1 MKLLHT
7 FLLLL
12 LFVKIVAADADPI
25 QTQLDSLQKQ
35 LDSLGAELA
44 KIKQKEIESELDRL
58 RKAARQQASEAG
70 EAKKEELEMKTFKE
84 GSRSLQFLNPE
95 ISVVGDMLTR
105 YLVDSPHFTDEA
117 RTGFQFRVLE
127 LVFQSNVDPYT
138 NAKAVLEFSPEEIGL
153 AEAYITWTSLLSRLN
168 ITAGKFRQQ
177 FGVINRWHAHALDQ
191 VAFPLPIRLYMGEE
205 GLNQTGF
212 SVNWL
217 MPPFLANAN
226 EFIFQLTNSSNENLF
241 SGEEF
246 SLPSFLG
253 RFTNYYDL
261 NPSTYLEF
269 GLSGLVGTNDSLGFT
284 LSQSHSWTYMA
295 GLDLTLSWIPVN
307 KSIYKGLLWRSEFFF
322 LDKECLLS
330 ERIKA
335 WGAYSYI
342 DYRLNRRWT
351 VGLRGDIAQPPIENN
366 SDKYLWQ
373 IVPYVTFRQSE
384 FVYLRLQYSRL
395 EGKNMDTLDNR
406 FILQIN
412 WAIGPHKHEKY

>member
-1 MKLLHT
+1 MELIRT
-7 FLLLL
+7 VLLLL
-12 LFVKIVAADADPI
+12 LLVNIVTAEADPI
-25 QTQLDSLQKQ
+25 QTRLDSLQKQ
-35 LDSLGAELA
+35 LDSLGVELA
-44 KIKQKEIESELDRL
+44 EMKQKQLVSELDRL
-58 RKAARQQASEAG
+58 RKAARQRASEAG
-70 EAKKEELEMKTFKE
+70 KVQRAELEMKTFKE

-105 YLVDSPHFTDEA
+105 YLLESPHFTEEA

-138 NAKAVLEFSPEEIGL
+138 TAKAILEFSPEEIGL
-153 AEAYITWTSLLSRLN
+153 AEAYVTWNSLLSRLN

-191 VAFPLPIRLYMGEE
+191 VAFPLPIQLYMGEE
-205 GLNQTGF
+205 GLNQIGF

-217 MPPFLANAN
+217 MPPFLAHSN
-226 EFIFQLTNSSNENLF
+226 EFTFQLTNSSNENLF

-269 GLSGLVGTNDSLGFT
+269 GLSGLAGTNDSLGFT
-284 LSQSHSWTYMA
+284 LNQTHSWTYMT

-322 LDKECLLS
+322 LDKEHLLS

-366 SDKYLWQ
+366 SDKYQWQ
-373 IVPYVTFRQSE
+373 IVPYFTFRQSE
-384 FVYLRLQYSRL
+384 FVYLRLQFNHL
-395 EGKNMDTLDNR
+395 EGKNMDTRDNR

>member
-7 FLLLL
+7 VLLLL
-12 LFVKIVAADADPI
+12 LFVRILTADTDHI
-25 QTQLDSLQKQ
+25 QAQLNSLQQQ
-35 LDSLGAELA
+35 LDSLGAEIA
-44 KIKQKEIESELDRL
+44 KMKQKEIESELDRL
-58 RKAARQQASEAG
+58 RKAARQQASEA
-70 EAKKEELEMKTFKE
+70 AKVQVEELEMKTFKE

-105 YLVDSPHFTDEA
+105 YLVESPHFIDEA

-138 NAKAVLEFSPEEIGL
+138 TAKAILEFSPEEIGL
-153 AEAYITWTSLLSRLN
+153 AEAYITWTNLLPRMN
-168 ITAGKFRQQ
+168 ITTGKFRQQ

-191 VAFPLPIRLYMGEE
+191 VAFPLPIQLFMGEE

-217 MPPFLANAN
+217 MPPILGNSN

-241 SGEEF
+241 SGDEF

-261 NPSTYLEF
+261 NSSTYLEF
-269 GLSGLVGTNDSLGFT
+269 GLSGLAGTNDSLGFT
-284 LSQSHSWTYMA
+284 LKQSHSWTYLV
-295 GLDLTLSWIPVN
+295 GLDLTLSWTPVN
-307 KSIYKGLLWRSEFFF
+307 KSIYKGLLWRSEFFY
-322 LDKECLLS
+322 LDKEHLLL

-335 WGAYSYI
+335 WGTYSYV
-342 DYRLNRRWT
+342 DYRLNRRWS
-351 VGLRGDIAQPPIENN
+351 VGLRGDIAQPAIENN

-373 IVPYVTFRQSE
+373 IIPYITFRQSE
-384 FVYLRLQYSRL
+384 FVYLRLQYNRL
-395 EGKNMDTLDNR
+395 EGKNMDTMDNR